1 MSLSRWWAGWATMVK
16 NYRDTTQAPL
26 TCRRVALAIW
36 EHSIRLLV
44 NMFRN
49 AITKAQSSSLSPS
62 IVKMWIAQKFRR
74 FNLARAGLKITNICL
89 KTSLSCKIWYRVLEN
104 KQIKTSTVKSEQ
116 SKYPR
121 KKRAQTISPQN
132 ICNNIK
138 KKNEAFLQLTQ
149 AAEFPRYSWG
159 ADSSILSTSQIRF
172 KISCLLTIRLQST
185 HRPLSTFKRRY
196 SLRVL
201 RWLMKDRQI
210 WMTKY

>member
-36 EHSIRLLV
+36 EHSIRLRV

-62 IVKMWIAQKFRR
+62 IVRMRIAQKCRR
-74 FNLARAGLKITNICL
+74 FNLGQAGLKITSNCL
-89 KTSLSCKIWYRVLEN
+89 KTSLSCKIWYKVPEN
-104 KQIKTSTVKSEQ
+104 KQIKISTVKSEQ
-116 SKYPR
+116 SKYKR
-121 KKRAQTISPQN
+121 KKRAQTTSPQN
-132 ICNNIK
+132 INNNTK
-138 KKNEAFLQLTQ
+138 NKNEAFLLSTQ

-172 KISCLLTIRLQST
+172 QISCLPTIRLQST
-185 HRPLSTFKRRY
+185 HRHPSTFKRRY
-196 SLRVL
+196 S
-201 RWLMKDRQI
+201 
-210 WMTKY
+210 